1 LAKTSN
7 ETKLLT
13 CLDKVQ
19 TGIVVVALSAMIVVV
34 GLQVFFRFV
43 IKGSLP
49 WSEELA
55 RYLMVW
61 TVYIG
66 ASLGAKEG
74 AHIGVEAFIRLLPK
88 KLYRLA
94 CLLAG
99 TISVIFCIVIAILSF
114 KVVQGIYN
122 TGQLSPAMEIPMYW
136 AYAAVPVGTI
146 LMALSFLQATL
157 QKLFA
162 PEEESQ

>member
-1 LAKTSN
+1 LAKTQN
-7 ETKLLT
+7 EVKLLT
-13 CLDKVQ
+13 FLDKVQ
-19 TGIVVVALSAMIVVV
+19 AATVVAALSAMIVVV

-43 IKGSLP
+43 VKGSLP

-61 TVYIG
+61 TVFIG

-74 AHIGVEAFIRLLPK
+74 AHIGVEAFVRLLPK
-88 KLYRLA
+88 TVYRFA

-99 TISVIFCIVIAILSF
+99 IISIIFCIVIAVLSF
-114 KVVQGIYN
+114 KVVQGIFN
-122 TGQLSPAMEIPMYW
+122 AGQLSPAMEIPMYW
-136 AYAAVPVGTI
+136 AYAAVPVGTV
-146 LMALSFLQATL
+146 LMAISFLQATL
-157 QKLFA
+157 AKLFA